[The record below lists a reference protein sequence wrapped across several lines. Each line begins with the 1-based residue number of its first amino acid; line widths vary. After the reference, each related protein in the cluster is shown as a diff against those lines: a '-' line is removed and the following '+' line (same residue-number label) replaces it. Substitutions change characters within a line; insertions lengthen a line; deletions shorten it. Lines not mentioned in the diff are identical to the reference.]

1 MIIFLEE
8 HKQILR
14 SLIDGGVDF
23 ILVGGY
29 AVNYHGYNRPT
40 GDMDILL
47 KPDNNNKEKLL
58 AMFKKEGFSD
68 KSLKNVAKLDFT
80 KPAVFH
86 IGTPPKRIDFL
97 TRISRIDFDDA
108 WKEKQILSMEQ
119 YKIPVIQ
126 LHHLILTKLG
136 TGRDRDK
143 GDVDELQRI
152 ERLKKKSK

>member
-14 SLIDGGVDF
+14 KLIDSNVDF

-47 KPDNNNKEKLL
+47 RPDNENKKKLL
-58 AMFKKEGFSD
+58 SMLSNEGFTE
-68 KSLKNVAKLDFT
+68 KSLKNVADLDFT

-86 IGTPPKRIDFL
+86 IGSPPKRIDFL
-97 TRISRIDFDDA
+97 TRISRINFDEAWDA
-108 WKEKQILSMEQ
+108 KQILPMEN
-119 YKIPVIQ
+119 YKIGVIH
-126 LHHLILTKLG
+126 LHHLILTKMG

-143 GDVDELQRI
+143 GDVTELQKI
-152 ERLKKKSK
+152 EELKKNSK